1 MKSKDLRRENDNL
14 AAWREKRKELTR
26 ALVERSIDKLN
37 EMQAKIIPKNVCE
50 IMGKLA
56 NEEDKEHNAVITPSA
71 ISKNQEL
78 KAFIQAANAKRKQKD
93 NKDEEYKTDGD
104 QQFEIFKLKSII
116 AKQESKIKEF
126 QSIIE
131 RANID
136 TDKLAYKMTTPDDHY
151 KHILIDLVKL
161 SMADGFLYIHPDSG
175 DLIDESSGQIVIAKS
190 ILKTLNIEERH
201 K

>member
-1 MKSKDLRRENDNL
+1 MPQVATD
-14 AAWREKRKELTR
+14 
-26 ALVERSIDKLN
+26 
-37 EMQAKIIPKNVCE
+37 
-50 IMGKLA
+50 
-56 NEEDKEHNAVITPSA
+56 EDKIYKAIITQSA
-71 ISKNQEL
+71 ISKNKELNALIQEA
-78 KAFIQAANAKRKQKD
+78 KTKRKQKD
-93 NKDEEYKTDGD
+93 DKNEEYKTDGD

-151 KHILIDLVKL
+151 KHILIDLIKL

-175 DLIDESSGQIVIAKS
+175 DLIDEGSGQMVIAKS
-190 ILKTLNIEERH
+190 ILKTLNTLNIEERY